1 MKSLE
6 YFKRMNKIL
15 VTANKDLASP
25 LIEQVQTDKLFFTPL
40 ELYEPETVKEEN
52 NYVLEN
58 FSGYAFIIHGNLRNA
73 RYFVD
78 WINKNQKLLNVHQVV
93 NLVLDEPTQRFLEE
107 NNIPGVMPQANA
119 RAIDLL
125 EFMLR
130 ISKEGSSLYPTA
142 AGKTEEMPGLLKEL
156 QMAVHEFT
164 VCKEIRVSETLVKE
178 YTQKIEEQPVHSI
191 LFHNRSS
198 VIRTLTAFPEINYS
212 EFTLIAGSEGAA
224 QKMKEEGL
232 PVHKTAGGSWKSI
245 ASIIEN

>member
-1 MKSLE
+1 
-6 YFKRMNKIL
+6 MNKIL

-25 LIEQVQTDKLFFTPL
+25 LIEQAQTDKLFFTPL

-73 RYFVD
+73 RYFVN
-78 WINKNQKLLNVHQVV
+78 WINENQKLHDVQKVV

-142 AGKTEEMPGLLKEL
+142 AGKTEEMPGLLQEL

-164 VCKEIRVSETLVKE
+164 VCKEIQVSESLLNE
-178 YTQKIEEQPVHSI
+178 YSQKIKSKPFDSI

-198 VIRTLTAFPEINYS
+198 VIRTLTAFPELNYS
-212 EFTLIAGSEGAA
+212 EFTLIAGSDGAA
-224 QKMKEEGL
+224 QKMKEEGV
-232 PVHKTAGGSWKSI
+232 PVHEKAAGSWKLI
-245 ASIIEN
+245 AALIEN